1 MIPNNSLKGLAIVFE
16 THLWV
21 VNVTSVKIVFSGMA
35 VELITFAQFMLPTS
49 CFITSLGFIG

>member
-21 VNVTSVKIVFSGMA
+21 VNVTSVKMVFCGMA
-35 VELITFAQFMLPTS
+35 VELITFAQLMLPTS